1 MTLNGRTN
9 FMKPKKK
16 RSGKRGADSLHG
28 VLAAI
33 SEERILQLSNDM
45 SEGIS
50 SGTTKEWRAVA
61 YYFRFKMD
69 ELKNRTTSL
78 HSTLA
83 ALNLSEQMRT
93 MALQEVSAWLKAA
106 NAPHKPCG
114 D

>member
-1 MTLNGRTN
+1 M
-9 FMKPKKK
+9 PKKN
-16 RSGKRGADSLHG
+16 RAWRAGTLHG

-33 SEERILQLSNDM
+33 SESRIIQLSNDM

-69 ELKNRTTSL
+69 ELHNRTTSL

-83 ALNLSEQMRT
+83 ALTLSEEMRGCA
-93 MALQEVSAWLKAA
+93 MREISDWLKAP
-106 NAPHKPCG
+106 NV
-114 D
+114 

>member
-1 MTLNGRTN
+1 
-9 FMKPKKK
+9 MKGKMSNRKSKRSTGKK
-16 RSGKRGADSLHG
+16 RKPNSLHG

-69 ELKNRTTSL
+69 QLHNRTASL

-106 NAPHKPCG
+106 NDQAEPR
-114 D
+114 

>member
-1 MTLNGRTN
+1 M
-9 FMKPKKK
+9 PKKNRK
-16 RSGKRGADSLHG
+16 NPKQSNRARSAGSLHG

-33 SEERILQLSNDM
+33 SEEQILQLSNDM

-69 ELKNRTTSL
+69 ELHNRTASL

-93 MALQEVSAWLKAA
+93 MALQEVAAWLKAA
-106 NAPHKPCG
+106 NAELSG
-114 D
+114 